1 MAGRGIDEKLR
12 CSFCNKT
19 QDQVKKLISGPNGI
33 YICDQCVSI
42 CSDILDEEFEEEEDD
57 GNPAEDMEINLLKPK
72 EIKEFLDDYVIG
84 QDEAKKVLAV
94 AVYNHY
100 KRILSG
106 KDVDVELQK
115 SNILMLGPTGSGKT
129 FLAQNLAR
137 LLNVPFAIAD
147 ATTLTE
153 AGYVGEDVENI
164 LLKLIQ
170 AADYDVEKAQYGII
184 YIDEIDKITKKSENV
199 SITRDVSGEGVQQ
212 ALLKILE
219 GTVASVPPQ
228 GGRKHPQQELI
239 PIDTTNI
246 LFICGGAFDGLEKI
260 IESRM
265 DKSSIGFNADVHEKI
280 EAEVGEMFH
289 KVLPQ
294 DLIKFGLI
302 PEFVGRV
309 PVVVALDSL
318 DEAALVRILKEPK
331 NAILKQYQALFSL
344 DEVELEFTD
353 EAVEEVAKKSFERKT
368 GARGLRSILEAVM
381 NEVMYEIPSDD
392 TIAKCVI
399 TKDAVDGTAKPL
411 IEYRSENVAM

>member
-1 MAGRGIDEKLR
+1 MANRGIDEIYR
-12 CSFCNKT
+12 CSFCNRTEK
-19 QDQVKKLISGPNGI
+19 QVRKLIAGPNDI
-33 YICDQCVSI
+33 YICDQCVAA
-42 CSDILDEEFEEEEDD
+42 CDDILDEEFAADD
-57 GNPAEDMEINLLKPK
+57 DRDIEINLLKPK

-84 QDEAKKVLAV
+84 QDDAKKVLAV

-219 GTVASVPPQ
+219 GTAASVPPQ

-265 DKSSIGFNADVHEKI
+265 DKSSIGFNAVISEKV
-280 EAEVGEMFH
+280 EADVGEMFH

-318 DEAALVRILKEPK
+318 DEAALIRILKEPK

-353 EAVEEVAKKSFERKT
+353 EAVEQIAKKSFERKT
-368 GARGLRSILEAVM
+368 GARGLRSILESVM
-381 NEVMYEIPSDD
+381 NEIMYEIPSDD
-392 TIAKCVI
+392 SIAKCTI
-399 TKDAVDGTAKPL
+399 TKEAVDGTAKPL
-411 IEYRSENVAM
+411 IEYRTESVTMQKAL